1 MAQKRRSIVLSVL
14 LIIAMAALTACGS
27 GKSADTAGSPDGSV
41 ATAAVKDDGA
51 NKQTDAPKTKKK
63 IKFYGNISEYP
74 SGQLM
79 VDELG
84 VELKDKYDFEFIT
97 VDWGNLEKVIRTG
110 IAANDPADI
119 YIFPSG
125 GMKPFVDAGMVYDLT
140 PAMEANGGEW
150 KNIYNASTLESG
162 TYNGKIYNAP
172 FEANFSTIIA
182 NAELFEQ
189 AGVAIPTAW
198 NWEQFLAALKQI
210 QDKTGVYPFANA
222 TDLARADW
230 ILRNGIDSLAVSQ
243 GKEKEINDGT
253 MEFTSPLFTT
263 VFQNVKDLYGKNYMY
278 PGKGAATVKND
289 EIKAGFYQG
298 KVAMMAEIA
307 AGAKATLA
315 GAKFKTVVLPW
326 PAMGEKNAVLG
337 GFNGFFVPSNSNNKE
352 DAAEILKV
360 FMSEK
365 IQSIHAGVG
374 NIPANKNV
382 KITDPI
388 VQGIAS
394 QSSLVSSV
402 AFGSTSAKPMP
413 KITDYF
419 ANQATAQLVLGKGV
433 EAAQKDLEALRS
445 AALK

>member
-1 MAQKRRSIVLSVL
+1 MAQKKRSIAVSVL

-27 GKSADTAGSPDGSV
+27 GKSADSDGS
-41 ATAAVKDDGA
+41 AAGVKNDGA
-51 NKQTDAPKTKKK
+51 SKQTDAPKTKKK
-63 IKFYGNISEYP
+63 IKFYGNIAEYP

-79 VDELG
+79 VDELAA
-84 VELKDKYDFEFIT
+84 ELKDKYDFEFIT

-119 YIFPSG
+119 YIYPSG

-182 NAELFEQ
+182 NADLLEQ
-189 AGVAIPTAW
+189 AGVSVPTAW

-253 MEFTSPLFTT
+253 MAFTSPFFTT
-263 VFQNVKDLYGKNYMY
+263 VFQNVKDLYDKNYMY

-326 PAMGEKNAVLG
+326 PSMGEKNAVLG

-382 KITDPI
+382 QITDPI

-402 AFGSTSAKPMP
+402 AFGSTSEKPMP

-419 ANQATAQLVLGKGV
+419 ANQAMPELVLGKGV
-433 EAAQKDLEALRS
+433 EAAEKDLEALRT